1 MSTAI
6 LEQPASA
13 PAVVDIGDD
22 ELYEIIDG
30 RRVRTP
36 PMGVYAVWTAFQLAR
51 FLANF
56 AAENLGRTI
65 TEALFH
71 LPAPIN
77 RGRRPDVAFV
87 SYERWAKDRPMP
99 ATDNAWDVVPNLAT
113 EVVSPTDSV
122 EELEQKIAE
131 YFRAGVQLVWVVH
144 PTRSKIH
151 VYRSPTQIAVLSKN
165 DVLDGWTVVPGFQ
178 LALAQLFTEASVA
191 TNGSGLAQ

>member
-1 MSTAI
+1 MNTAV
-6 LEQPASA
+6 LEQPASSSTI
-13 PAVVDIGDD
+13 VSVGDD

-30 RRVRTP
+30 KRVRTP
-36 PMGVYAVWTAFQLAR
+36 PMGVFAVWTAFRLAR

-56 AAENLGRTI
+56 AEENLGRAI

-77 RGRRPDVAFV
+77 RDRRPDVALV
-87 SYERWAKDRPMP
+87 SYERWGKDRPLP

-131 YFRAGVQLVWVVH
+131 YFRADVQLVWVVH
-144 PTRSKIH
+144 PTRSKVH
-151 VYRSPTQIAVLSKN
+151 VYQSPTQITVLSKN
-165 DVLDGWTVVPGFQ
+165 DVLDGGTVVPGFK
-178 LALAQLFTEASVA
+178 LALAQLFTATTEAP
-191 TNGSGLAQ
+191 L